1 MVQTEIAQLATE
13 SAEWHQA
20 LRNYRDELQQSRKEL
35 EKACQ
40 WQLSKDQLHE
50 VEHLNNQFHIQLINI
65 HDLKQSIKNHE
76 RSIQSEQHQKENISE
91 ELLARHE
98 DLFDQYNNLENTLQ
112 ELRSEFRQFIS
123 SLH

>member
-98 DLFDQYNNLENTLQ
+98 DLFDQYNNLENTLP